1 MLESQ
6 IDTSTTERQLLYD
19 IRTESR
25 KTNELL
31 AQLIEVLNPIAKG
44 LGLGEELKGDSINGT
59 LPISKRSPGCN
70 DTRCDSPKHSGKR
83 KTVHDKQHRST
94 TPVLS
99 PNGDGNSGKRV
110 SRSSR
115 DSATSKVL
123 GEKQFV
129 SDL

>member
-31 AQLIEVLNPIAKG
+31 AQLLESLNPIAKG

-59 LPISKRSPGCN
+59 LSISERSHGCN
-70 DTRCDSPKHSGKR
+70 DTRSDSPKHSGKR
-83 KTVHDKQHRST
+83 KTVHDKQHRSAT
-94 TPVLS
+94 TVPS
-99 PNGDGNSGKRV
+99 PNGDSNGSKRV
-110 SRSSR
+110 SRSGR
-115 DSATSKVL
+115 DSVANKVL
-123 GEKQFV
+123 NEKQFV

>member
-31 AQLIEVLNPIAKG
+31 AQLLEVLSPIAKD
-44 LGLGEELKGDSINGT
+44 LGSKKELKGDSINGT
-59 LPISKRSPGCN
+59 LPISKRNPGCN
-70 DTRCDSPKHSGKR
+70 DTCSDSPKHSGKR
-83 KTVHDKQHRST
+83 KAVHDKQHRSAT
-94 TPVLS
+94 TVLS
-99 PNGDGNSGKRV
+99 PNGDSNGSKRI
-110 SRSSR
+110 SRSGR
-115 DSATSKVL
+115 NPATGKVL
-123 GEKQFV
+123 GEEQFV